1 MAICRANHGSYYQH
15 IVPREHGNVFFQYLL
30 PVPAVSSP
38 LWFAAWF
45 SFLYNE
51 QSQAMH
57 HDKNYGFFSTHYP
70 PILNHIITSAW

>member
-1 MAICRANHGSYYQH
+1 MAIYQANHGSYHQH
-15 IVPREHGNVFFQYLL
+15 TAPREHGNAFFQHLL
-30 PVPAVSSP
+30 PVAAVSSAP
-38 LWFAAWF
+38 WFAAWF

-57 HDKNYGFFSTHYP
+57 HDKNYGLFSTRCP